1 MNQSLPPMTPSFA
14 TRLIR
19 WQRQHGRH
27 DLPWQNTRDPYRVW
41 LAEIMLQQT
50 QAATVAPY
58 YRRFLERFATLPALA
73 AAAVE
78 EVMSLWSGLGYY
90 ARARNLHAAARR
102 VMREHGGVFPQTPE
116 TIARLPGVGR
126 STANAIAVVCFGA
139 REPILD
145 GNVKRVFCRVFGIE
159 GVPGTAALESRLWR
173 HGAELLPTRDVATYI
188 QAQMDLGATVCTRA
202 KPQCARCPLGDV
214 CIARRDDRIA
224 ELPWKKPRRALPERA
239 VTLLV
244 LRDAQGRV
252 LLERRPASGI
262 WGGLLSFPELPE
274 LPELLGPL
282 AATSDSE
289 EARVAAYLRRTFGV
303 AVPPAPTFFLAPF
316 VHVFTHFRLRITP
329 LVCMLDTPPQA
340 MESRWQWLPAEDWH
354 DAALPTPVRR
364 ILETLA
370 STETTTVVTAAAV
383 ATRR

>member
-1 MNQSLPPMTPSFA
+1 MTPSFA

-58 YRRFLERFATLPALA
+58 YQRFLEHFATLPALA
-73 AAAVE
+73 AATVE
-78 EVMSLWSGLGYY
+78 EVMPLWSGLGYY
-90 ARARNLHAAARR
+90 ARARNLHAAARQ

-126 STANAIAVVCFGA
+126 STANAIAVVCFDA
-139 REPILD
+139 RVPILD

-173 HGAELLPTRDVATYI
+173 YGEELLPAREGGTYT

-202 KPQCARCPLGDV
+202 KPHCARCPLADV
-214 CIARRDDRIA
+214 CVARRDDRIA
-224 ELPWKKPRRALPERA
+224 ELPWKKPRRTPPERA

-252 LLERRPASGI
+252 LVERRPASGI
-262 WGGLLSFPELPE
+262 WGGLLSLPE
-274 LPELLGPL
+274 LSESLS
-282 AATSDSE
+282 ATGDSE
-289 EARVAAYLRRTFGV
+289 AAHGAVVAYLRRTFGI

-329 LVCMLDTPPQA
+329 LVCVFDAPLQA
-340 MESRWQWLPAEDWH
+340 MESRWQWLAPTARD

-370 STETTTVVTAAAV
+370 STETTAI
-383 ATRR
+383 RR

>member
-1 MNQSLPPMTPSFA
+1 MTPSFA

-27 DLPWQNTRDPYRVW
+27 DLPWQHTRDPYRVW

-58 YRRFLERFATLPALA
+58 YLRFLERFATLPALA
-73 AAAVE
+73 SAAVE
-78 EVMSLWSGLGYY
+78 EVMPLWSGLGYY
-90 ARARNLHAAARR
+90 ARARNLHAAARQ
-102 VMREHGGVFPQTPE
+102 VMEEHGGVFPRTPE
-116 TIARLPGVGR
+116 AIARLSGVGR
-126 STANAIAVVCFGA
+126 STANAIAVVCFDA
-139 REPILD
+139 RAPILD

-173 HGAELLPTRDVATYI
+173 YGAELLPAREVATYI

-202 KPQCARCPLGDV
+202 RPQCARCPLADV

-224 ELPWKKPRRALPERA
+224 ELPWKKPRRATPERA

-262 WGGLLSFPELPE
+262 WGGLLSLPE
-274 LPELLGPL
+274 LSESPALTTG
-282 AATSDSE
+282 DSA
-289 EARVAAYLRRTFGV
+289 EARAVVVEYLRRTFGI
-303 AVPPAPTFFLAPF
+303 AVPPSPTFFLAPF

-329 LVCMLDTPPQA
+329 LVCALDAPPQV
-340 MESRWQWLPAEDWH
+340 MESHWQWLAPTAWQN
-354 DAALPTPVRR
+354 AALPTPVRR

-370 STETTTVVTAAAV
+370 TTETT
-383 ATRR
+383 AT